1 MVVKL
6 IQISQLHQHEHI
18 DAGHLQQLTKE
29 IQADGVLK
37 NPIVVDKKTLV
48 VLDGHHRLN
57 GCKQLGLSKIPC
69 LLVDYLADNKV
80 RVVTR
85 RSNYLITKEKVLS
98 KGLSGKLF
106 PCKTTKHF
114 IPKRVK
120 MINIA
125 LDKLK

>member
-1 MVVKL
+1 
-6 IQISQLHQHEHI
+6 
-18 DAGHLQQLTKE
+18 
-29 IQADGVLK
+29 
-37 NPIVVDKKTLV
+37 
-48 VLDGHHRLN
+48 
-57 GCKQLGLSKIPC
+57 
-69 LLVDYLADNKV
+69 V